1 MPCIINTALQL
12 FGRLAQ
18 LVEHLLDVQRV
29 SGSIPLA
36 STKKDPNL
44 SVIGDGF
51 GFFVLV
57 FYVSGIKQASSARR
71 HVWDAALFPCPHP
84 LCIKSNCD
92 LALGTAATISKRAST
107 QAIPP
112 FDPPCPTPCDF
123 CSGPWHQVLI
133 FFLQI
138 HLFGMPPML
147 ENAPC
152 LRV

>member
-92 LALGTAATISKRAST
+92 LAQWRQSKIRHCRNYI
-107 QAIPP
+107 QARINTGNP
-112 FDPPCPTPCDF
+112 
-123 CSGPWHQVLI
+123 SV
-133 FFLQI
+133 
-138 HLFGMPPML
+138 
-147 ENAPC
+147 
-152 LRV
+152 